1 MLGRNSR
8 SQIYRRMLSQRLAL
22 ERLLSQVLNN
32 RFIQDAGNL
41 RFRGFGVL
49 LNENSIHK
57 VISLVRLNHRLM
69 PNHIMVHKVITN
81 ICNVYAPQAGLS
93 VNGKALYLSV
103 YLIVSKL
110 LNLMSICQCTVISMA
125 MQEKPYDFN
134 RIHDGLEFASCNTD
148 GIRMP
153 TAYSLQINIS

>member
-1 MLGRNSR
+1 MLGRNNR

-32 RFIQDAGNL
+32 RFIYDAGNL

-57 VISLVRLNHRLM
+57 VKSLVRLNHRLM
-69 PNHIMVHKVITN
+69 PNHVMVHKVITN

-93 VNGKALYLSV
+93 VNGQALCLSV

-110 LNLMSICQCTVISMA
+110 LNLMSICQCTVIPMA

-134 RIHDGLEFASCNTD
+134 RIHDGLGFGSCNTD

-153 TAYSLQINIS
+153 TAYSSQINIS